1 MASLFQPQ
9 YWLFWGAVLALA
21 LFFPIRKIIWVMS
34 VRRARRKGNA
44 LGEAEQQRLFR
55 RATVTSALLSFLF
68 ALAYTN
74 YLFGSNS

>member
-9 YWLFWGAVLALA
+9 YWLFWAAVLALA